1 MRVGYR
7 MPRAIKTREERVKE
21 GLKIITKLLDL
32 GRSAGGNMKENSGF
46 QEISNAV
53 RTWIEDGRALHL
65 KGVNFYP
72 YDREGELILPQISGV
87 EPTMVL
93 KLVKN

>member
-1 MRVGYR
+1 
-7 MPRAIKTREERVKE
+7 MPRAVKTRDERVKE
-21 GLKIITKLLDL
+21 GLTIITKLLDL
-32 GRSAGGNMKENSGF
+32 GKGVNANMKENSGF

-72 YDREGELILPQISGV
+72 FDREGELILPQLSGV

-93 KLVKN
+93 RLVKN